1 MNVIVLAAGKGSRM
15 KSDLPKVLH
24 PVAGTPMLGH
34 VLRTAAMAGAS
45 RLILVVGHGA
55 AQVQDFAKSF
65 CLQNGLPHPVFAL
78 QNPPQGTGHAVAQ
91 ALPMVDPALPSLVL
105 YGDVP
110 LIEEASLRA
119 LRARL
124 TDQVSLA
131 VLTARLDNPYGYG
144 RILRDP
150 KTNRVVG
157 CCEEKDASTDIRAI
171 HEVNSGILIADTS
184 KLKDWVGRL
193 NNKNTQSEY
202 YLTDIFGF
210 AHSDDASID
219 AHECQENLEILGV
232 NSQSQRAEIERHFQE
247 RQAQALMQAGVHL
260 ADPSRIDVR
269 GELTCGADV
278 QIDVNCVFIGVVRL
292 ARGVSIGPNCVLENV
307 SIDEACRIEAYSHLS
322 HCKVGPHAVVGPYA
336 RIRPGSELGE
346 GSHVG
351 NFTEVKNTRLG
362 RYSKANHLSY
372 LGDAVIGERVNV
384 GAGTITCNY
393 DGAEKHTTIIE
404 DDVFI
409 GSDTQLVA
417 PVTVH
422 RGATLGAGTTLT
434 SDAPEDALT
443 LSRTRQATITRWKRP
458 RKKAH

>member
-34 VLRTAAMAGAS
+34 VLRTAAKAGAT
-45 RLILVVGHGA
+45 RLVVVVGHGA
-55 AQVQDFAKSF
+55 AQVQDFATSF
-65 CLQNGLPHPVFAL
+65 CSQNNLPSPVVVLQD
-78 QNPPQGTGHAVAQ
+78 PPQGTGHAVAQ
-91 ALPMVDPALPSLVL
+91 ALPMVDPSMPSMVL

-110 LIEEASLRA
+110 LIEQQTLRA
-119 LRARL
+119 LQTKL
-124 TDQVSLA
+124 TNRVSLA
-131 VLTARLDNPYGYG
+131 LLTARLENPYGYG

-150 KTNRVVG
+150 KTNQVVG
-157 CCEEKDASTDIRAI
+157 CCEEKDASADIRAI
-171 HEVNSGILIADTS
+171 QEVNSGILISDSS
-184 KLKDWVGRL
+184 KLKNWVDRL
-193 NNKNTQSEY
+193 QNNNAQGEY

-210 AHSDDASID
+210 AHGDGVDLDAYESTNPI
-219 AHECQENLEILGV
+219 EILGV
-232 NSQSQRAEIERHFQE
+232 NSQSQRSQIERYFQE
-247 RQAQALMQAGVHL
+247 RQAQALMQDGVHL
-260 ADPSRIDVR
+260 ADPSRIDIR
-269 GELTCGADV
+269 GELRCETNV
-278 QIDVNCVFIGVVRL
+278 QIDVNCVFIGAVRL
-292 ARGVSIGPNCVLENV
+292 GKDVSIGPNCVLENV
-307 SIDEACRIEAYSHLS
+307 SVEEASRIEAYSHLS
-322 HCKVGPHAVVGPYA
+322 QCKVGPQAVVGPYA

-362 RYSKANHLSY
+362 RFSKANHLSY

-393 DGAEKHTTIIE
+393 DGAEKHATIIE

-422 RGATLGAGTTLT
+422 KGATLGAGTTLT

>member
-34 VLRTAAMAGAS
+34 VLRAAAKAGAS
-45 RLILVVGHGA
+45 HLILVVGHGA

-65 CLQNGLPHPVFAL
+65 CLQHGLPNPVFVL
-78 QNPPQGTGHAVAQ
+78 QDPPQGTGHAVAQ
-91 ALPMVDPALPSLVL
+91 ALPMVDPVLPSLVL

-110 LIEEASLRA
+110 LIEEASLRE
-119 LRARL
+119 LGARL
-124 TDQVSLA
+124 TDQVSLV

-150 KTNRVVG
+150 QTNRLVG
-157 CCEEKDASTDIRAI
+157 CCEEKDASDEIRAI
-171 HEVNSGILIADTS
+171 TEVNSGIVLADTH

-193 NNKNTQSEY
+193 ENKNTQSEY
-202 YLTDIFGF
+202 YLTDIYAF
-210 AHSDDASID
+210 AHADGQGIETY
-219 AHECQENLEILGV
+219 ECKDSLEILGV
-232 NSQSQRAEIERHFQE
+232 NSQSQRANLERHFQHQ
-247 RQAQALMQAGVHL
+247 QATLLMSEGVHL
-260 ADPSRIDVR
+260 ADPHRIDVR
-269 GELTCGADV
+269 GELICDADV
-278 QIDVNCVFIGVVRL
+278 QIDVNCVFMGEVKLGQGVR
-292 ARGVSIGPNCVLENV
+292 IGPNCVLEDV
-307 SIDEACRIEAYSHLS
+307 SIEAGARIEAFSHLS
-322 HCKVGPHAVVGPYA
+322 HCRVGPLAVVGPYA

>member
-24 PVAGTPMLGH
+24 PVAGLPMLGH
-34 VLRTAAMAGAS
+34 VLKTAAKAGAS
-45 RLILVVGHGA
+45 RLVLVVGHGA

-65 CLQNGLPHPVFAL
+65 CAQHGLPDPRFAL
-78 QNPPQGTGHAVAQ
+78 QDPPQGTGHAVAQ
-91 ALPMVDPALPSLVL
+91 ALDLLDPGMPSLVL

-110 LIEEASLRA
+110 LIQASSLKA
-119 LRARL
+119 LRNCLSGGAA
-124 TDQVSLA
+124 LA
-131 VLTARLDNPYGYG
+131 VLTARLSNPYGYG

-150 KTNRVVG
+150 QTNRLVG
-157 CCEEKDASTDIRAI
+157 CCEEKDASDSIRAI
-171 HEVNSGILIADTS
+171 TEVNSGIVLADTH
-184 KLKDWVGRL
+184 KLNDWVGRL
-193 NNKNTQSEY
+193 ENKNAQSEY
-202 YLTDIFGF
+202 YLTDIYAF
-210 AHSDDASID
+210 AHADGQGIETY
-219 AHECQENLEILGV
+219 ECKDSLEILGV
-232 NSQSQRAEIERHFQE
+232 NSQSQRADLERHFQHQ
-247 RQAQALMQAGVHL
+247 QADVLMSEGVHL
-260 ADPSRIDVR
+260 ADPHRIDVR
-269 GELTCGADV
+269 GELLCDADV
-278 QIDVNCVFIGVVRL
+278 QIDVNCVFIGEVKLGQGVR
-292 ARGVSIGPNCVLENV
+292 IGPNCVLENV
-307 SIDEACRIEAYSHLS
+307 SVEAGARIEAFSHLS
-322 HCKVGPHAVVGPYA
+322 QCRVGPQAVIGPYA
-336 RIRPGSELGE
+336 RIRPGSELAE

-362 RYSKANHLSY
+362 KFSKANHLSY

-393 DGAEKHTTIIE
+393 DGAEKHMTVIE

-422 RGATLGAGTTLT
+422 KGATLGAGTTLT

-443 LSRTRQATITRWKRP
+443 LSRTRQTTLTRWKRP

>member
-15 KSDLPKVLH
+15 KSDTPKVLH

-34 VLRTAAMAGAS
+34 VLRTAAKAGAT

-55 AQVQDFAKSF
+55 AQVQDFARSF
-65 CLQNGLPHPVFAL
+65 CAQHGLPSPDFAL
-78 QNPPQGTGHAVAQ
+78 QDPPQGTGHAVAQ
-91 ALPMVDPALPSLVL
+91 AMPMVDPAMPSLVL

-110 LIEEASLRA
+110 LIKEVSLKA
-119 LRARL
+119 LRAKL
-124 TDQVSLA
+124 TGQVALA
-131 VLTARLDNPYGYG
+131 VLTARLANPFGYG
-144 RILRDP
+144 RILRSP
-150 KTNRVVG
+150 QGNHMIG
-157 CCEEKDASTDIRAI
+157 CCEEKDASTEIRAI
-171 HEVNSGILIADTS
+171 DEVNSGILVADTPR
-184 KLKDWVGRL
+184 LKDWVGRL
-193 NNKNTQSEY
+193 QNNNTQAEY
-202 YLTDIFGF
+202 YLTDTFAF
-210 AHSDDASID
+210 AHADGVGID
-219 AHECQENLEILGV
+219 TYECQEGIEILGV
-232 NSQSQRAEIERHFQE
+232 NSQSQRAEIERQFQQRE
-247 RQAQALMQAGVHL
+247 AQALMDSGVHL
-260 ADPSRIDVR
+260 ADPLRIDVR
-269 GELTCGADV
+269 GELTCEADV
-278 QIDVNCVFIGVVRL
+278 QIDVNCIFSGAVWLGK
-292 ARGVSIGPNCVLENV
+292 GVSIGPNCVLDTV
-307 SIDEACRIEAYSHLS
+307 SVGEGCRIEAYSHLS
-322 HCKVGPHAVVGPYA
+322 HCKVGPQAVVGPYA

-362 RYSKANHLSY
+362 RFSKANHLSY

-393 DGAEKHTTIIE
+393 DGAEKHLTIIE

-422 RGATLGAGTTLT
+422 KGATLGAGTTLT

-443 LSRTRQATITRWKRP
+443 LSRTRQTTLTRWKRP